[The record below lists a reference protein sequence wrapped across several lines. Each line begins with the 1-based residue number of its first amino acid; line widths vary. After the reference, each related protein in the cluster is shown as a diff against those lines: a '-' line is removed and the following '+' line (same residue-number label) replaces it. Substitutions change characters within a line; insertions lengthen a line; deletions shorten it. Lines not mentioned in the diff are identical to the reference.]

1 MSLNF
6 QDRISFLFLWMVGF
20 ISTKMVQL
28 NLWICLP
35 QLEGFCEIIM
45 GIGLLV
51 LQGIWEIVKLLIQ
64 NYGAS

>member
-1 MSLNF
+1 
-6 QDRISFLFLWMVGF
+6 
-20 ISTKMVQL
+20 
-28 NLWICLP
+28 
-35 QLEGFCEIIM
+35 M